1 MNRRRLCGNRN
12 GNSLVELVVGFPIL
26 FLLTFGS
33 IEASTLNHLQQCATE
48 TSYLGA
54 LRGIPAGN
62 TEADILFM
70 MNAMLDARGIENA
83 TVSVIGLDGTPY
95 DNLASGEKFRVTTT
109 IPAADNLP
117 MLAMICSI
125 ADMESDRF
133 AQKN

>member
-1 MNRRRLCGNRN
+1 MNMKRQRRNRQ

-62 TEADILFM
+62 TEADIRNM
-70 MNAMLDARGIENA
+70 MTAMLDARDIQNS
-83 TVSVIGLDGTPY
+83 TIVIQGLDGTPY
-95 DNLASGEKFRVTTT
+95 DNLASGDKFRVTTT
-109 IPAADNLP
+109 IPASDNLP
-117 MLAMICSI
+117 MLAMICSLQ
-125 ADMESDRF
+125 DMESDRI